1 MDTVISIR
9 NLTKRYGKNLA
20 IQDINLDVMRG
31 EIFGY
36 LGPNGS
42 GKTTTIRTLLDFIR
56 PTKGVVSVLGLDSRA
71 DSAQIRKRI
80 GYLPGDIALY
90 EKMTGRQLLKYIDG
104 LRGGLDWEFVI
115 QLAERFEARLDQP
128 IRTLSKGNK
137 QKIGLIQA
145 FMHAPELVIMDE
157 PTNGLDPLMQQEFY
171 KLVEETNKRGATI
184 FVSSHIV
191 PEIERL
197 CSRVGII
204 RKGKLVAVEEVEK
217 LKEKALRKITFV
229 FDKPIAKEEFESLP
243 GVRDVEV
250 EGNALK
256 CTIKGAVD
264 ALVKA
269 AGRHKVIKVISE
281 DGNLEEI
288 FLEFYAG

>member
-9 NLTKRYGKNLA
+9 NLTKSYGKNLA
-20 IQDINLDVMRG
+20 IQDINLDVIRG

-104 LRGGLDWEFVI
+104 LRGGLDWGFVS

-145 FMHAPELVIMDE
+145 FMHVPELVIMDE

-171 KLVEETNKRGATI
+171 KLVEETNKRGASI
-184 FVSSHIV
+184 FLSSHIV

-197 CSRVGII
+197 CSKVGII

-217 LKEKALRKITFV
+217 LKEKALHKITFV

-250 EGNALK
+250 EGNASRFCLAK
-256 CTIKGAVD
+256 IV
-264 ALVKA
+264 VKKLNKNNQTQLRS
-269 AGRHKVIKVISE
+269 GR
-281 DGNLEEI
+281 L
-288 FLEFYAG
+288 L

>member
-90 EKMTGRQLLKYIDG
+90 EK
-104 LRGGLDWEFVI
+104 
-115 QLAERFEARLDQP
+115 
-128 IRTLSKGNK
+128 
-137 QKIGLIQA
+137 
-145 FMHAPELVIMDE
+145 
-157 PTNGLDPLMQQEFY
+157 
-171 KLVEETNKRGATI
+171 
-184 FVSSHIV
+184 
-191 PEIERL
+191 
-197 CSRVGII
+197 
-204 RKGKLVAVEEVEK
+204 
-217 LKEKALRKITFV
+217 
-229 FDKPIAKEEFESLP
+229 
-243 GVRDVEV
+243 
-250 EGNALK
+250 
-256 CTIKGAVD
+256 
-264 ALVKA
+264 
-269 AGRHKVIKVISE
+269 
-281 DGNLEEI
+281 
-288 FLEFYAG
+288 

>member
-217 LKEKALRKITFV
+217 LKEKALHKITFV
-229 FDKPIAKEEFESLP
+229 FDNPIDKEEFESLP